1 MNKKFYL
8 LGLCVAASATVANA
22 QQLPNV
28 GFEQWK
34 TEMGAT
40 KYIGNGTLFTNATV
54 ARPFT
59 GDVTEPLGW
68 NGSNVEQAGQKG
80 YFIEKE
86 TVSDGNIAVRLVNKF
101 VGLNLGFTKIGDEAP
116 GFLTFGTP
124 WVYAEMNTAN
134 CDGGAFGGM
143 DFSYKPDAIKGNF
156 KYTQGDAAETSHII
170 AYLWNGTFT
179 SEIGSVDDTQR
190 ESCNDVDRA
199 ILGKSNAGTVT
210 GDGKLVASCD
220 YEITTTNGNWQEIIV
235 PLTYVKNAG
244 TPTKMN
250 VIISAADYWTRA
262 NIKENTTLAVDD
274 VDFVYY
280 STLTALEV
288 NSEAVALEEG
298 KYEYAMSGSELP
310 TEEQVVATAKS
321 QFANAAVT
329 VDAENAQVRI
339 VVTNQGGKDVD
350 GETSHTYVLQYEK
363 AAVEG
368 TPYAGYLNIEMLG
381 NQLAYNQAANIEIAE
396 TGEGVC
402 TFILPDFQFGG
413 QSLGSIVVENVT
425 VTEGEDGVRT
435 YNGSTPEGGDLV
447 LVPGSITASA
457 SLTGTIDASGNCDF
471 AINVLWKEQSLP
483 ISVTFTTEM
492 VGEDYEGYL
501 NGTMLDLPIIVNEN
515 AFVTIAPTDV
525 NVCTFILPDFQFQGI
540 SLGDIKVA
548 DVTVAE
554 DGNGVKTY
562 EGTAEGLGLAEGA
575 ITANVEL
582 NGTIDAENKVNFV
595 IDVTWVGGFDGQTDV
610 PINVTFTTDEIPAGV
625 EGVSGDAVAVYG
637 VAGAVSVNGYNGV
650 VEVYAADGRLVK
662 SVMVDGNAEI
672 ALDGGLY
679 IVRAGGEAYKV
690 FVK

>member
-28 GFEQWK
+28 GFEHWK
-34 TEMGAT
+34 AGDDMGAT
-40 KYIGNGTLFTNATV
+40 KYMGMTNATKP
-54 ARPFT
+54 RPYDTKT
-59 GDVTEPLGW
+59 GVTEPSGW
-68 NGSNVEQAGQKG
+68 NGSNVNQVLNF

-86 TVSDGNIAVRLVNKF
+86 TVAENNVAVRLVNKF
-101 VGLNLGFTKIGDEAP
+101 AGFLTFGANAP
-116 GFLTFGTP
+116 GFITFGTP
-124 WVYAEMNTAN
+124 WVYAETKNMDN

-156 KYTQGDAAETSHII
+156 KYTQGDAAEISHII

-235 PLTYVKNAG
+235 PLIYVKNAG

-288 NSEAVALEEG
+288 NGETVELEEG
-298 KYEYAMSGSELP
+298 KYEYSMTGSELP
-310 TEEQVVATAKS
+310 TEGQVVATTKS
-321 QFANAAVT
+321 QFAEAAVT
-329 VDAENAQVRI
+329 VDSENAQVRI
-339 VVTNQGGKDVD
+339 VVTNQDGKDTD

-363 AAVEG
+363 AVEAAS
-368 TPYAGYLNIEMLG
+368 YEGYLNIALMG
-381 NQLAYNQAANIEIAE
+381 SQLAYNQSAAIEIADKE
-396 TGEGVC
+396 EGLC
-402 TFILPDFQFGG
+402 TFSLPDFNLGGTPFGD
-413 QSLGSIVVENVT
+413 IVVDDVT
-425 VTEGEDGVRT
+425 VVEADGVKT
-435 YNGSTPEGGDLV
+435 YSGSVDGLTLAGGIVADVEL
-447 LVPGSITASA
+447 S
-457 SLTGTIDASGNCDF
+457 GTIDADNVCDF
-471 AINVLWKEQSLP
+471 NINVTWNSLP

-492 VGEDYEGYL
+492 VGTDYEGYL
-501 NGTMLDLPIIVNEN
+501 NGTMLDQPIIVNEN

-525 NVCTFILPDFQFQGI
+525 NVCTFILPDFQFQGN

-562 EGTAEGLGLAEGA
+562 VGTAEGLGLDEGA

-595 IDVTWVGGFDGQTDV
+595 IDVTWVGGPDGQTDV
-610 PINVTFTTDEIPAGV
+610 PINVTFTTNEIPAGI

-637 VAGAVSVNGYNGV
+637 VVGAVSVNGYNGV

-672 ALDGGLY
+672 SLNGGLY
-679 IVRAGGEAYKV
+679 IVRAGSEAYKV

>member
-34 TEMGAT
+34 DACGSSEAFGYSTGMRQ
-40 KYIGNGTLFTNATV
+40 
-54 ARPFT
+54 RP
-59 GDVTEPLGW
+59 GIEPMDW
-68 NGSNVEQAGQKG
+68 NGSSVNQHVLMT
-80 YFIEKE
+80 IEKE
-86 TVSDGNIAVRLVNKF
+86 LVTKTAGINGDDSAVRMENVF
-101 VGLNLGFTKIGDEAP
+101 VSPSFLPSLGDEAP
-116 GFLTFGTP
+116 GYVTFGTP
-124 WVYAEMNTAN
+124 WVYAVTNIQD
-134 CDGGAFGGM
+134 CDGGTYGGIS
-143 DFSYKPDAIKGNF
+143 FEKKPDAI
-156 KYTQGDAAETSHII
+156 QGYFRTTDSNEEKSHII
-170 AYLWNGTFT
+170 VYLWNGTFESKVGSKSAP
-179 SEIGSVDDTQR
+179 SEVRQ
-190 ESCNDVDRA
+190 NVDRA
-199 ILGKSNAGTVT
+199 ILGKSNAGEIV
-210 GDGKLVASCD
+210 GNGNLVASCD
-220 YEITTTNGNWQEIIV
+220 LEFKATSKWEPKIAELSYEE
-235 PLTYVKNAG
+235 NAG
-244 TPTKMN
+244 EPTMMN
-250 VIISAADYWTRA
+250 VIISAGNYWDRDGLNVGTA
-262 NIKENTTLAVDD
+262 LEADD

-288 NSEAVALEEG
+288 KGETVALEEG
-298 KYEYAMSGSELP
+298 KYEYPMTGSELP
-310 TEEQVVATAKS
+310 TAEQVVAKAKS
-321 QFANAAVT
+321 QFAEAAVT

-368 TPYAGYLNIEMLG
+368 TPYAGYLNIEMLS

-471 AINVLWKEQSLP
+471 AINVLWIESNLP

-501 NGTMLDLPIIVNEN
+501 NGTMLDQPIIVNEN

-562 EGTAEGLGLAEGA
+562 EGTAEGLGLDEGA

-610 PINVTFTTDEIPAGV
+610 PINVTFTTNEIPAGV

-637 VAGAVSVNGYNGV
+637 VAGAVAVSGCNGV

-672 ALDGGLY
+672 SLNGGLY
-679 IVRAGGEAYKV
+679 IVRAGSEAYKV

>member
-8 LGLCVAASATVANA
+8 LGLCVAASATIANA

-54 ARPFT
+54 ARPFM
-59 GDVTEPLGW
+59 GDVTEPSGW

-101 VGLNLGFTKIGDEAP
+101 VGLNLGITKIGDEAP

-124 WVYAEMNTAN
+124 WVYAEMNTDN

-170 AYLWNGTFT
+170 VYLWNGTFT
-179 SEIGSVDDTQR
+179 SEIGSIDDTKK

-199 ILGKSNAGTVT
+199 IMGKSNAGTVT

-220 YEITTTNGNWQEIIV
+220 YEITTTNGDWMDIVV
-235 PLTYVKNAG
+235 PLEYKEGAG
-244 TPTKMN
+244 EPTKMN
-250 VIISAADYWTRA
+250 VIISAADYWTRS
-262 NIKENTTLAVDD
+262 NIKENTTLAADD

-288 NSEAVALEEG
+288 NGETVELEEG
-298 KYEYAMSGSELP
+298 KYEYPMTGSELP
-310 TEEQVVATAKS
+310 AVGQVVATTKS
-321 QFANAAVT
+321 QFAKAAVT

-363 AAVEG
+363 AAE
-368 TPYAGYLNIEMLG
+368 PEQYPGYLNIEMDG
-381 NQLAYNQAANIEIAE
+381 NSVAKNQAATIEITE
-396 TGEGVC
+396 TGEGKC
-402 TFILPDFQFGG
+402 TFVLPDLTLTG
-413 QSLGSIVVENVT
+413 LGNLGTIEVSDVT
-425 VTEGEDGVRT
+425 VTVD
-435 YNGSTPEGGDLV
+435 D
-447 LVPGSITASA
+447 
-457 SLTGTIDASGNCDF
+457 
-471 AINVLWKEQSLP
+471 
-483 ISVTFTTEM
+483 
-492 VGEDYEGYL
+492 
-501 NGTMLDLPIIVNEN
+501 NE
-515 AFVTIAPTDV
+515 T
-525 NVCTFILPDFQFQGI
+525 
-540 SLGDIKVA
+540 
-548 DVTVAE
+548 
-554 DGNGVKTY
+554 KTY
-562 EGTAEGLGLAEGA
+562 AGSVEGMSLLEGA
-575 ITANVEL
+575 IGADVEL
-582 NGTIDAENKVNFV
+582 NGTIDVNGICDFK
-595 IDVTWVGGFDGQTDV
+595 IDVLWNSMMGQPMESPM
-610 PINVTFTTDEIPAGV
+610 PINVTFTTNEIPAGV
-625 EGVSGDAVAVYG
+625 EGINGDAVTVYG
-637 VAGAVSVNGYNGV
+637 MAGAVAVSGCNGA

>member
-28 GFEQWK
+28 GFEHWK
-34 TEMGAT
+34 DACGSSEAFGYSSGMRQ
-40 KYIGNGTLFTNATV
+40 
-54 ARPFT
+54 RP
-59 GDVTEPLGW
+59 GTEPMDW
-68 NGSNVEQAGQKG
+68 NGSSVNQNVLVTV
-80 YFIEKE
+80 EKE
-86 TVSDGNIAVRLVNKF
+86 LVTKTAGMDGEGSAVRMENVF
-101 VGLNLGFTKIGDEAP
+101 VSPDFLPTMGDEAP
-116 GFLTFGTP
+116 GYVTFGTP
-124 WVYAEMNTAN
+124 WVYAVTNLSE
-134 CDGGAFGGM
+134 CDGGTYGGINF
-143 DFSYKPDAIKGNF
+143 DKKPDAI
-156 KYTQGDAAETSHII
+156 QGYFRTTDSNEEKSHII
-170 AYLWNGTFT
+170 VYLWNGTFESKVGSKSAP
-179 SEIGSVDDTQR
+179 SEVRQ
-190 ESCNDVDRA
+190 NVDRA
-199 ILGKSNAGTVT
+199 ILGKSNAGEIV
-210 GDGKLVASCD
+210 GNGNLVASCD
-220 YEITTTNGNWQEIIV
+220 LEFKATSKWEPKIAELSYEE
-235 PLTYVKNAG
+235 NAG
-244 TPTKMN
+244 EPTMMN
-250 VIISAADYWTRA
+250 VIISAGNYWNRDGLNVGTA
-262 NIKENTTLAVDD
+262 LEADD

-396 TGEGVC
+396 AGEGVC

-492 VGEDYEGYL
+492 VGTDYEGYL
-501 NGTMLDLPIIVNEN
+501 NVSSEALGGQLVDNQKDAIR
-515 AFVTIAPTDV
+515 IAQTSD
-525 NVCTFILPDFQFQGI
+525 NTCTFMLNDLTLSILGSDI
-540 SLGDIKVA
+540 TLGDIVV
-548 DVTVAE
+548 DNVNVVET
-554 DGNGVKTY
+554 DGVKHY
-562 EGTAEGLGLAEGA
+562 NGTAEGLQLVVGPV
-575 ITANVEL
+575 NVEVE
-582 NGTIDAENKVNFV
+582 GTIDANNICDFK
-595 IDVTWVGGFDGQTDV
+595 IDVDWNGM
-610 PINVTFTTDEIPAGV
+610 PINVTFTANKIPAGI

-637 VAGAVSVNGYNGV
+637 VVGAVSVNGYNGV

-672 ALDGGLY
+672 SLNGGLY
-679 IVRAGGEAYKV
+679 IVRAGSEAYKV